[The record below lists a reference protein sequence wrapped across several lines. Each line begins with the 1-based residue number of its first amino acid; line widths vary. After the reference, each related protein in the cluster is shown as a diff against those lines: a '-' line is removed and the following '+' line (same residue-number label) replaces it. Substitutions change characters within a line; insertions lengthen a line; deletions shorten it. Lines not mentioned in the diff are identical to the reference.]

1 MTNPMTTNNIDAYQ
15 SLVQHLTQLT
25 DSHEIEA
32 ILAALLTDKELQE
45 IANRVRIFD
54 LLQQGVTQRA
64 ISQQLGVGIA
74 TVSRGAKA
82 LQRHE
87 GNTIDK
93 LLTLHRNRKE

>member
-1 MTNPMTTNNIDAYQ
+1 MIRYSMTNNTRNAHQ
-15 SLVQHLTQLT
+15 SLVQHLTELT
-25 DSHEIEA
+25 DSQEIEA
-32 ILAALLTDKELQE
+32 VLAALLTDKELQD

-87 GNTIDK
+87 DDAINK
-93 LLTLHRNRKE
+93 LLQVHRR

>member
-1 MTNPMTTNNIDAYQ
+1 MTPNPMTNNTKDAYQ
-15 SLVQHLTQLT
+15 SLVQHLTELAGSQEV
-25 DSHEIEA
+25 DA
-32 ILAALLTDKELQE
+32 ILAALLTDKELQD

-82 LQRHE
+82 LQQQE
-87 GNTIDK
+87 EAINK
-93 LLTLHRNRKE
+93 LLQVHRR

>member
-1 MTNPMTTNNIDAYQ
+1 
-15 SLVQHLTQLT
+15 
-25 DSHEIEA
+25 
-32 ILAALLTDKELQE
+32 
-45 IANRVRIFD
+45 NRVRIFD

-87 GNTIDK
+87 DDAINK
-93 LLTLHRNRKE
+93 LLQVHRR

>member
-32 ILAALLTDKELQE
+32 VLAALLTDKELQE

-87 GNTIDK
+87 GNNINK

>member
-1 MTNPMTTNNIDAYQ
+1 MTNLMTTNNIDAYQ

-25 DSHEIEA
+25 NSHEIEA
-32 ILAALLTDKELQE
+32 VLAALLTDKELQE

-93 LLTLHRNRKE
+93 LLILHRNRKE

>member
-1 MTNPMTTNNIDAYQ
+1 MTNNTNDAYL
-15 SLVQHLTQLT
+15 SLVQHLTELT
-25 DSHEIEA
+25 DSQEIDA
-32 ILAALLTDKELQE
+32 ILAALLTDKELQD

-82 LQRHE
+82 LQRQE
-87 GNTIDK
+87 DAINK
-93 LLTLHRNRKE
+93 LLQVHRR